1 MWNFSPIANYPKVS
15 EKPDWAERLLKDSGI
30 VEDYKRLTRY
40 YDEPFLYSYAAQI
53 KSKDSQPSQSRRE
66 DAGGFSFDHSV
77 SLMKAAGEAAE
88 RFSLERVNHLHFS
101 SGRFS
106 DESPSLSPN
115 EFRFFSKEQLST
127 DDFKCFDWNNEAR
140 FLWTPGK
147 NLLTGMDVNLPA
159 QLVYLHLSPHAQKS
173 EPALFPVTST
183 GAACG
188 QTAEES
194 CLSAM
199 LELLERDAFMVH
211 YLSRTNGTRIDI
223 SSSPVLS
230 EVEDYLRR
238 FRLSLSAYWLG
249 TDFPVCPVLA
259 LITDVFQDGS
269 PSPWLAAGL
278 KCSFDPTRSI
288 LGAIEEA
295 CQVRIYMRSLLER
308 MFINGGTLPSEMTT
322 DVISDRALYWNRP
335 ERVKDIEFLTTS
347 KKVIPFGE
355 IPSYAGSSPKQTL
368 DTLLNFCSNSG
379 HSVYASDV
387 TAPEVQAHG
396 LTVTRAIMPT
406 LQQFYL
412 AEPFVPL
419 ASSRWQTV
427 PYRLGLCDQ
436 KAQEPNRIPHFFL

>member
-1 MWNFSPIANYPKVS
+1 MWNFSPIANYPKVA
-15 EKPDWAERLLKDSGI
+15 EKPDWAEKLLQDSRI
-30 VEDYKRLTRY
+30 VEGYKLLGRY
-40 YDEPFLYSYAAQI
+40 YDEPFLYSYAASI
-53 KSKDSQPSQSRRE
+53 KSE
-66 DAGGFSFDHSV
+66 DALEARPTREGACGVSFDPSV

-88 RFSLERVNHLHFS
+88 RFSLERVSHLNFS
-101 SGRFS
+101 NGRFS

-115 EFRFFSKEQLST
+115 EFRFFSKEQFT
-127 DDFKCFDWNNEAR
+127 NEDFKCFDWENEAR

-159 QLVYLHLSPHAQKS
+159 QLVYLHLNPHHHKS
-173 EPALFPVTST
+173 EPALFPATTT

-188 QTAEES
+188 QTPDES

-211 YLSRTNGTRIDI
+211 YLSRTNGTRIDLT
-223 SSSPVLS
+223 SSPVLS
-230 EVEDYLRR
+230 EVEDYIRR
-238 FRLSLSAYWLG
+238 FRLNLSVYWLG

-278 KCSFDPTRSI
+278 KCSLDPTRSI

-295 CQVRIYMRSLLER
+295 CQVRIYVRALLEK
-308 MFINGGTLPSEMTT
+308 MFNNGGALPSEDAT

-335 ERVKDIEFLTTS
+335 ERMRDIDFLTTS
-347 KKVIPFGE
+347 TKVMPFGE
-355 IPSYAGSSPKQTL
+355 LPSFAGSSAKQTL
-368 DTLLNFCSNSG
+368 DRLLNFCSNSG

-419 ASSRWQTV
+419 SSSRWQTV
-427 PYRLGLCDQ
+427 PYRLGLCHD